1 MNEHDFDSV
10 DSVIVTIVSNRM
22 GFAVD
27 MRCPSH
33 KAIELLSQEI
43 LLLLTDEFGEDIR
56 QLSPIR
62 LLYNNRIIPAGQTLA
77 SIGAWDGSYLYIE

>member
-1 MNEHDFDSV
+1 MSEHDFGSV
-10 DSVIVTIVSNRM
+10 DNVIVTIVSKRM

-27 MRCPSH
+27 VRCPSH

-43 LLLLTDEFGEDIR
+43 LLLLVDEFGQDIK

-62 LLYNNRIIPAGQTLA
+62 LLYNNRIIPTGQTLA